1 MRLKVYP
8 YKLASKSAK
17 ELARG
22 LRVKRIIPNGKFK
35 PNLNTTVINWGSSKA
50 HFTSTRMLNQPNAVA
65 CAANKLTTFTKMKQ
79 AGVSVVEFTTS
90 RTIAENWLMGG
101 HKVVCR
107 HLLSSHSGRG
117 IEVTREGEHLPHAPL
132 YTKYTKK
139 NKEYRVHLFKGE
151 VIDLIEKRKR
161 AGVMD
166 ANPLIRN
173 LDNGWVFCRDNV
185 YASPEVSVQ
194 ARKAIVALGLDFGA
208 VDIIERN
215 GKVWVLE
222 VNCAP
227 GLVGTTL
234 QSYINAIR
242 KLTRYE

>member
-1 MRLKVYP
+1 MIKVLP

-17 ELARG
+17 DLARG
-22 LRVKRIIPNGKFK
+22 LNAKRIIPGGGFK
-35 PNLNTTVINWGSSKA
+35 PKSNTTVINWGSSRS
-50 HFTSTRMLNQPNAVA
+50 HFNSPSMLNQPNAVA
-65 CAANKLTTFTKMKQ
+65 CAANKLTAFNKMKA

-90 RTIAENWLMGG
+90 RVAAENWLIGG
-101 HKVVCR
+101 YKVVCR

-117 IEVTREGEHLPHAPL
+117 IEVVREGEQLPNAPL

-139 NKEYRVHLFKGE
+139 DKEYRVHVFKGE

-161 AGVMD
+161 TGAPTI
-166 ANPLIRN
+166 NPYIRN
-173 LDNGWVFCRDNV
+173 LDNGWVFCRDYVN
-185 YASPEVSVQ
+185 AIPEVSSQ
-194 ARKAIVALGLDFGA
+194 SINAINALGLDFGA

-242 KLTRYE
+242 KMTRYG